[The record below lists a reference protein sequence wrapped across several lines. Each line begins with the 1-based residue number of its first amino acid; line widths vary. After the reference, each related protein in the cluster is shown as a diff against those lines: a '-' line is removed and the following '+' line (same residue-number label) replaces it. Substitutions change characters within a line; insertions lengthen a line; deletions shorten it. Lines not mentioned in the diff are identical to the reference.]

1 MFQTE
6 VFEMKKA
13 KSGKNLN
20 KKSKNIVFE
29 DDHPSLEFCEVCF
42 IAFGSQEQRI
52 FKDRKVT
59 HVECCK

>member
-1 MFQTE
+1 
-6 VFEMKKA
+6 MKKA

-42 IAFGSQEQRI
+42 IAFGSQEQRV